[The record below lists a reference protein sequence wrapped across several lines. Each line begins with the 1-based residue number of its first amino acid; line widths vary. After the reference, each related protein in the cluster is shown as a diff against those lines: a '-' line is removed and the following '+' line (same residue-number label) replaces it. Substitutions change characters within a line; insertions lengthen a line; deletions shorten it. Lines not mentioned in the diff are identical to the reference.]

1 MPSTIVATPT
11 VAWKL
16 CCTRV
21 KACAVQARGTA
32 STEDSTSVP
41 VTMEMKAG
49 APQANEH
56 VSAQQDK
63 HHADDAFQRPRQVFT
78 ETQIQKDS
86 RTGKDQ
92 QSQRMAQTPNRA
104 MGGAVRRTDRVPVQ
118 SDDKAAT

>member
-1 MPSTIVATPT
+1 MGMNVLVGIMGGAFTEMTMDVEMGP
-11 VAWKL
+11 
-16 CCTRV
+16 
-21 KACAVQARGTA
+21 AV
-32 STEDSTSVP
+32 SVP